1 MNRLFQ
7 QFDIE
12 MEKWGLDTAVVIGE
26 STLGNPELA
35 YVAGTTVP
43 RGGIFVKR
51 RRCNPILVVTNID
64 VGSAKRGRVKDVRT
78 YSDYGYEKLVERH
91 GRERAYIMLIG
102 SILRSVRARG
112 RVSIYGH
119 NEFSRLL
126 SIADSL
132 RKIGYKVK
140 GERDIALIESLRDIK
155 DSVEVNRIRSVGV
168 QVSRVLGTTLEMLR
182 KCAVRPGKLRSKG
195 KELTV
200 GMVKSWI
207 NLLLADRSHQDIC
220 HWQGT
225 P

>member
-12 MEKWGLDTAVVIGE
+12 MEKRGLDTAVVIGE

-43 RGGIFVKR
+43 RGGIFVER

-126 SIADSL
+126 SIVGLTIGERPYLSLFSDDTL
-132 RKIGYKVK
+132 RKNQVVTVELGLYDPRRGGVRIEDTILIK
-140 GERDIALIESLRDIK
+140 GR
-155 DSVEVNRIRSVGV
+155 RIDN
-168 QVSRVLGTTLEMLR
+168 LTPLE
-182 KCAVRPGKLRSKG
+182 
-195 KELTV
+195 KELE
-200 GMVKSWI
+200 I
-207 NLLLADRSHQDIC
+207 
-220 HWQGT
+220 
-225 P
+225 